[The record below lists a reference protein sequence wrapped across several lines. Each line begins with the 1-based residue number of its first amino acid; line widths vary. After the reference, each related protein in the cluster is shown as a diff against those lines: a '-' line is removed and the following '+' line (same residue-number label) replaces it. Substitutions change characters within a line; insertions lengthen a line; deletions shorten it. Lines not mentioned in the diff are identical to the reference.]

1 MILKKLTAILFIIV
15 FILSTTYILGIEKE
29 DKFLL
34 LKIGDKRFKDKII
47 EVCSGKIYSTREGR
61 SVTFSKMIKEM
72 KESRFVYVGES
83 HNSLPMHDIQFE
95 IIQTLYNQDKN
106 LLVGIEMLPLDCQEV
121 LNKWSLGILSKEEFV
136 RKIKWYINWNFNFG
150 YYQKIF
156 QFVKSKKI
164 PVYALNVPRA
174 IISKIR
180 MRGWETLSDEEKK
193 LVPQPNLTNKEHRT
207 LIRTIFESTKIPP
220 QMKGRGLDIAFEGLY
235 RAQSAWDEVM
245 AFNALQA
252 MESKEEKMVVLAG
265 SGHFLYNLGIN
276 RRAFEKN
283 RLAFKTVIIIP
294 VPEGRQSVRVS
305 RNLADYVWGIPEEER
320 PAFPSIGLSF
330 KKFNGLE
337 NLVIGRKL
345 INGVAEGADFE
356 KGDIILSV
364 DGQAFYDINELRIYL
379 AEFTWNEKVKFNL
392 LRNAQEIEVTLK
404 FRVPEKSNE

>member
-283 RLAFKTVIIIP
+283 RLPFKTVIIIP